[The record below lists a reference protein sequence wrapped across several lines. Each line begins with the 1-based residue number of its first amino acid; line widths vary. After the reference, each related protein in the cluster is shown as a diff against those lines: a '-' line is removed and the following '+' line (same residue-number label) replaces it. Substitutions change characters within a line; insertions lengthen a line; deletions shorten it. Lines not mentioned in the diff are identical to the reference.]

1 MSKFTFI
8 QELETAIEDQSLL
21 EGTDKTAGLTRS
33 TFYKQLHAKHEEL
46 ATALEGFWGHID
58 FVEFVELTLNSI
70 KLKRGKWKNLDET
83 SQGHLA
89 KLVELHNKLFPAI
102 AKKIEKLPSN
112 YSSKE
117 AVSAAAAGRKAER
130 EWLAGLGAA

>member
-8 QELETAIEDQSLL
+8 QQLENDIEDSSLL
-21 EGTDKTAGLTRS
+21 ESADKTAGLTRS
-33 TFYKQLHAKHEEL
+33 TFYKQIKAKHEEL
-46 ATALEGFWGHID
+46 ASTLEGFWGHVD

-70 KLKRGKWKNLDET
+70 KLKRGKWKNLDQT
-83 SQGHLA
+83 SQEHMA

-102 AKKIEKLPSN
+102 AKKIERLPNN

-130 EWLAGLGAA
+130 EWLAGMGA